1 MSLTDPQ
8 NVTTEPT
15 VYHPVPARK
24 RGPLSQLTRRSKY
37 LGRHRRNRAARPVE
51 QAG

>member
-24 RGPLSQLTRRSKY
+24 RGPLSQLTRRSRY
-37 LGRHRRNRAARPVE
+37 LGRHRRTRVARPVE
-51 QAG
+51 QAD